1 MNYSEIAFWNR
12 KVKLLEN
19 TSQTIKYESGTR
31 PVSFYEGI
39 ALYLSKA
46 YLQIGCD
53 AELEYGHLTQR
64 AA

>member
-1 MNYSEIAFWNR
+1 MTYPEIAFWNR

-19 TSQTIKYESGTR
+19 TSQTIEFEAATR

-46 YLQIGCD
+46 YLQGSGD
-53 AELEYGHLTQR
+53 TQSEYGHITQR